1 MQRMRHHCPRPTADR
16 LWRSA
21 AGVWARGTALAIVL
35 LTIGVASVH
44 SASPEADTAQTPPE
58 QVVGAAVEQSV
69 TLFMDFVVIV
79 EVPGDVTTIV
89 LGNADIADAS
99 LVSDGILAL
108 TGKAV
113 GTTNIVILGLDGD
126 VLAELQIQVATGKP
140 GAVMV
145 RRALTLSRYA
155 CTESSCLRTDA
166 DTDSVATP

>member
-1 MQRMRHHCPRPTADR
+1 MQRMRHHCPRPIANR
-16 LWRSA
+16 PWSVVV
-21 AGVWARGTALAIVL
+21 GVWARGLALAMLL
-35 LTIGVASVH
+35 LTGSIAMAHGAS
-44 SASPEADTAQTPPE
+44 DKTRTTQIPPE
-58 QVVGAAVEQSV
+58 QVVGAAVERSV
-69 TLFMDFVVIV
+69 TLFTDFVVIV

-155 CTESSCLRTDA
+155 CTGSSCLRTDA